1 MKELDR
7 RILEA
12 ERRLKELTAIKNGQI
27 KDETKPLL
35 AELEDLLTEY
45 DLNDKILFKI
55 KTDSRLYYDVVYYVP
70 VSLEIR
76 SIENDVVL
84 SKLDVRDLE
93 DEEVLKRIKSYLEE
107 YASRLKLL
115 VELTNRFR
123 FSKFYD
129 GSKKLVIDLGV
140 KNKITVD
147 FSTNNDDVFV
157 SASRVLDNRNNGL
170 SFDVDDDLQLT
181 FESVDDRWPVLSKLK
196 SSISTRPRLCRLD
209 YDEIID
215 AIDEAI
221 ARLDKIDIEELQLY
235 TNQNTVNAALERN

>member
-35 AELEDLLTEY
+35 AELEDLLTNY

-55 KTDSRLYYDVVYYVP
+55 KTDTRLYYDVVYYVP

-76 SIENDVVL
+76 SAKNDVVL
-84 SKLDVRDLE
+84 SKLNVRDLE
-93 DEEVLKRIKSYLEE
+93 DEEVLKRIKSYFAE

-115 VELTNRFR
+115 VELTDRFR
-123 FSKFYD
+123 FGKFYD
-129 GSKKLVIDLGV
+129 GSKKLVIDLDL

-147 FSTNNDDVFV
+147 FSTNNCDAFV
-157 SASRVLDNRNNGL
+157 SASRVLDNRDNEM
-170 SFDVDDDLQLT
+170 SFDVDDDLRLT
-181 FESVDDRWPVLSKLK
+181 FESVDDRWSVLSKLK
-196 SSISTRPRLCRLD
+196 PSISTRPSLCSLD

-215 AIDEAI
+215 SIEA
-221 ARLDKIDIEELQLY
+221 AVSRLDEIDVSQLHLY
-235 TNQNTVNAALERN
+235 TRR

>member
-7 RILEA
+7 LILEA
-12 ERRLKELTAIKNGQI
+12 EHRLKELTAIKNGQI

-35 AELEDLLTEY
+35 AELEDLLAEY

-55 KTDSRLYYDVVYYVP
+55 KTDTRLYYDVVYYVP
-70 VSLEIR
+70 SKVELKVIDSGI
-76 SIENDVVL
+76 VL
-84 SKLDVRDLE
+84 SKLDIQNLE
-93 DEEVLKRIKSYLEE
+93 SDEVLERLKSYFVE

-129 GSKKLVIDLGV
+129 GSKKLVIDLDV

-147 FSTNNDDVFV
+147 FSTNNGDAFV
-157 SASRVLDNRNNGL
+157 SASRVLDNQDNEM
-170 SFDVDDDLQLT
+170 SFDVDDDLRLT

-196 SSISTRPRLCRLD
+196 SSISTRPSLCSLD

-215 AIDEAI
+215 SIEA
-221 ARLDKIDIEELQLY
+221 AGSRLDEIDVSRLHLH
-235 TNQNTVNAALERN
+235 TCR

>member
-35 AELEDLLTEY
+35 AELEDLLTNY

-55 KTDSRLYYDVVYYVP
+55 KTDTRLYYDVVYYVP

-76 SIENDVVL
+76 STKNDVVL

-93 DEEVLKRIKSYLEE
+93 EEVLKRIKSYLAE

-129 GSKKLVIDLGV
+129 GSKKLVIDLDV
-140 KNKITVD
+140 KNKVTVD

-157 SASRVLDNRNNGL
+157 SASRVLDNQDNEM
-170 SFDVDDDLQLT
+170 SFDVDDDLRLT

-196 SSISTRPRLCRLD
+196 PSISTRPSLCSLD

-215 AIDEAI
+215 SIDA
-221 ARLDKIDIEELQLY
+221 AVSRLDEIDVNQLHLY
-235 TNQNTVNAALERN
+235 TRR

>member
-35 AELEDLLTEY
+35 AELEDLLTNY

-55 KTDSRLYYDVVYYVP
+55 KTDTRLYYDVVYYVP

-76 SIENDVVL
+76 STKNDVVL

-93 DEEVLKRIKSYLEE
+93 EEVLKRIKSYLAE
-107 YASRLKLL
+107 YAYRLKLL

-129 GSKKLVIDLGV
+129 GSKKLVIDLDV
-140 KNKITVD
+140 KNKVTVD

-157 SASRVLDNRNNGL
+157 SASRVLDNQDNEM
-170 SFDVDDDLQLT
+170 SFDVDDDLRLT

-196 SSISTRPRLCRLD
+196 PSISTRPSLCSLD

-215 AIDEAI
+215 SIDA
-221 ARLDKIDIEELQLY
+221 AVSRLDEIDVNQLHLY
-235 TNQNTVNAALERN
+235 TRR

>member
-7 RILEA
+7 LILEA

-35 AELEDLLTEY
+35 AELEDLLTNY
-45 DLNDKILFKI
+45 GLNDKILFKI
-55 KTDSRLYYDVVYYVP
+55 KTDSRLYYDDVVYYVP

-76 SIENDVVL
+76 SIKNDVVL

-129 GSKKLVIDLGV
+129 GSKKLVIDLDV

-157 SASRVLDNRNNGL
+157 AVSRVLDNHDNEM
-170 SFDVDDDLQLT
+170 SFDVDDDLRLT

-196 SSISTRPRLCRLD
+196 PSISTRPSLCGLD

-215 AIDEAI
+215 AIEA
-221 ARLDKIDIEELQLY
+221 AGSRLDYIDVSRLHLY
-235 TNQNTVNAALERN
+235 TRR

>member
-7 RILEA
+7 LILEA
-12 ERRLKELTAIKNGQI
+12 EHRLKELTAIKNGQI
-27 KDETKPLL
+27 KDETKPLFD
-35 AELEDLLTEY
+35 ELEDLLAEY

-55 KTDSRLYYDVVYYVP
+55 KTDSRLYYDDVVYYVP

-76 SIENDVVL
+76 SIKNDVVL

-157 SASRVLDNRNNGL
+157 SASRVLDNQYNEM
-170 SFDVDDDLQLT
+170 SFDVDDDLRLT
-181 FESVDDRWPVLSKLK
+181 FEFVDDRWPVLSKLK
-196 SSISTRPRLCRLD
+196 PSISTRPSLCSLD

-215 AIDEAI
+215 TIEA
-221 ARLDKIDIEELQLY
+221 AGSRLDEIDVSQLHLY
-235 TNQNTVNAALERN
+235 TSR

>member
-35 AELEDLLTEY
+35 AELEDLLTNY

-55 KTDSRLYYDVVYYVP
+55 KTDTRLYYDVVYYVP

-76 SIENDVVL
+76 STKNDVVL
-84 SKLDVRDLE
+84 SKLDVRDL
-93 DEEVLKRIKSYLEE
+93 DEEVFKRIKSYLAE
-107 YASRLKLL
+107 YAYRLKLL

-129 GSKKLVIDLGV
+129 GSKKLVIDLDV
-140 KNKITVD
+140 KNKVTVD

-157 SASRVLDNRNNGL
+157 SASRVLDNQDNEM
-170 SFDVDDDLQLT
+170 SFDVDDDLRLT

-196 SSISTRPRLCRLD
+196 PSISTRPSLCSLD

-215 AIDEAI
+215 SIDA
-221 ARLDKIDIEELQLY
+221 AVSRLDEIDVNQLHLY
-235 TNQNTVNAALERN
+235 TRR

>member
-1 MKELDR
+1 MKEIDR
-7 RILEA
+7 LILEA
-12 ERRLKELTAIKNGQI
+12 ENRLKELTAIKNDQI

-35 AELEDLLTEY
+35 TELEDILTNY

-55 KTDSRLYYDVVYYVP
+55 KTDVRLYQDVIYYDP

-76 SIENDVVL
+76 SIENDVIL

-93 DEEVLKRIKSYLEE
+93 DEEVLKRIKSYLVE

-115 VELTNRFR
+115 VELTDRFR

-129 GSKKLVIDLGV
+129 GSKKLVINLDV
-140 KNKITVD
+140 KTKITVD
-147 FSTNNDDVFV
+147 FSTNNDNAFV
-157 SASRVLDNRNNGL
+157 SASRVLDNQYNEM
-170 SFDVDDDLQLT
+170 SFDVDDDLRLT

-196 SSISTRPRLCRLD
+196 PSISTRPSLCSLD

-215 AIDEAI
+215 SIEA
-221 ARLDKIDIEELQLY
+221 AVSRLDEIDVSQLHLY
-235 TNQNTVNAALERN
+235 TRR

>member
-7 RILEA
+7 LILEA

-35 AELEDLLTEY
+35 AELEDLLTNY

-55 KTDSRLYYDVVYYVP
+55 KTDVRLYQDIIYYVP

-76 SIENDVVL
+76 SIENDVIL

-93 DEEVLKRIKSYLEE
+93 DEEVLKRIKSYLVE
-107 YASRLKLL
+107 YASRLKPL
-115 VELTNRFR
+115 VELTTRFR

-129 GSKKLVIDLGV
+129 GSKKLVIDLDV
-140 KNKITVD
+140 KTKVTVD
-147 FSTNNDDVFV
+147 FSTNNDDAFV
-157 SASRVLDNRNNGL
+157 SASRVLDNQDNEM
-170 SFDVDDDLQLT
+170 SFDVNDDLRLT

-196 SSISTRPRLCRLD
+196 PSISTRPSLCGLD

-215 AIDEAI
+215 AIEA
-221 ARLDKIDIEELQLY
+221 AVSRLDEIDLSQLHLY
-235 TNQNTVNAALERN
+235 TRR

>member
-7 RILEA
+7 LILEA
-12 ERRLKELTAIKNGQI
+12 ERRLKELTAFKNGQI

-35 AELEDLLTEY
+35 AELEDLLTNY

-55 KTDSRLYYDVVYYVP
+55 KTDVRLYQDIIYYVP

-76 SIENDVVL
+76 SIENDAIL

-93 DEEVLKRIKSYLEE
+93 DEEVLKRIKSYLVE
-107 YASRLKLL
+107 YASRLKPL

-129 GSKKLVIDLGV
+129 GSKKLVIDLDV
-140 KNKITVD
+140 KTKVTVD
-147 FSTNNDDVFV
+147 FSTNNDDAFV
-157 SASRVLDNRNNGL
+157 SASRVLDNQDNEM
-170 SFDVDDDLQLT
+170 SFDVDDDLRLT

-196 SSISTRPRLCRLD
+196 PSISTRPSLCGLD

-215 AIDEAI
+215 AIEA
-221 ARLDKIDIEELQLY
+221 AVSRLDEIDLSQLHLY
-235 TNQNTVNAALERN
+235 TRR

>member
-35 AELEDLLTEY
+35 AEIEDLLNEY

-55 KTDSRLYYDVVYYVP
+55 KTDTRLYYDVVYYVP

-76 SIENDVVL
+76 SIKNDVVL

-93 DEEVLKRIKSYLEE
+93 DEEVLKRIKSYLAE

-129 GSKKLVIDLGV
+129 GSKKLVIDLDV

-147 FSTNNDDVFV
+147 FSTNNDDAFV
-157 SASRVLDNRNNGL
+157 SASRVLDNQDNEM
-170 SFDVDDDLQLT
+170 SFDVDDDLRLT

-196 SSISTRPRLCRLD
+196 PSISTRSSLCSLD

-215 AIDEAI
+215 SIDA
-221 ARLDKIDIEELQLY
+221 AVSRLDEIDVNQLHLY
-235 TNQNTVNAALERN
+235 TRR

>member
-35 AELEDLLTEY
+35 AELEDLLNEY

-55 KTDSRLYYDVVYYVP
+55 KTDTRLYYDDVVYYVP

-76 SIENDVVL
+76 SIKNDAVL

-93 DEEVLKRIKSYLEE
+93 DEEALKRIKSYLEE

-129 GSKKLVIDLGV
+129 GSKKLVIDLDL
-140 KNKITVD
+140 KNKIIVD

-157 SASRVLDNRNNGL
+157 AVSRVLDNHDNEM
-170 SFDVDDDLQLT
+170 SFDVDDDLRLT
-181 FESVDDRWPVLSKLK
+181 FESVDDRWSVLSKLK
-196 SSISTRPRLCRLD
+196 PSISTRPSLCSLD

-215 AIDEAI
+215 SIEA
-221 ARLDKIDIEELQLY
+221 AVSRLDEIDVSQLHLY
-235 TNQNTVNAALERN
+235 TRR

>member
-1 MKELDR
+1 MNELDR

-35 AELEDLLTEY
+35 AELEDLLTNY

-55 KTDSRLYYDVVYYVP
+55 KTDTRLYYDVVYYVP
-70 VSLEIR
+70 VSLEMR
-76 SIENDVVL
+76 STKNDVVL
-84 SKLDVRDLE
+84 SKLNVRDLE
-93 DEEVLKRIKSYLEE
+93 DEEVLKRIKSYFAE
-107 YASRLKLL
+107 YSSRLKLL
-115 VELTNRFR
+115 VELTDRFR

-129 GSKKLVIDLGV
+129 GSKTLVIDLDI

-157 SASRVLDNRNNGL
+157 SASRVLDNRDNEM
-170 SFDVDDDLQLT
+170 SFDVDDDLRLT

-196 SSISTRPRLCRLD
+196 PSISTRPSLCSLD

-215 AIDEAI
+215 TIETAVS
-221 ARLDKIDIEELQLY
+221 RLDEIDVSQLHLY
-235 TNQNTVNAALERN
+235 TRR

>member
-35 AELEDLLTEY
+35 AELEDLLNEY

-55 KTDSRLYYDVVYYVP
+55 KTDTRLYYDVVYYVP

-76 SIENDVVL
+76 SIKNDVVL

-93 DEEVLKRIKSYLEE
+93 DEEVLKRIKSYLAE

-140 KNKITVD
+140 KNKITVG

-157 SASRVLDNRNNGL
+157 SASRVLDNQDNEM
-170 SFDVDDDLQLT
+170 SFVVEDDKALIKNFKPSSQFEYGCNDLDVTDI
-181 FESVDDRWPVLSKLK
+181 E
-196 SSISTRPRLCRLD
+196 
-209 YDEIID
+209 YDEIKELIVEHV
-215 AIDEAI
+215 ATPSCMSNYTLI
-221 ARLDKIDIEELQLY
+221 AKLK
-235 TNQNTVNAALERN
+235 QN

>member
-7 RILEA
+7 LILEA
-12 ERRLKELTAIKNGQI
+12 EHRLKELTAIKNGQI

-45 DLNDKILFKI
+45 GLNDKILFKI
-55 KTDSRLYYDVVYYVP
+55 ETDTRIYHVAVYYVP
-70 VSLEIR
+70 SKVELKVIDSGI
-76 SIENDVVL
+76 VL
-84 SKLDVRDLE
+84 SKLDIQNLE
-93 DEEVLKRIKSYLEE
+93 NDEVLKRLKSYLTE

-115 VELTNRFR
+115 VELTNQFR

-129 GSKKLVIDLGV
+129 GSKKLVIDLDV

-157 SASRVLDNRNNGL
+157 SASRVLDNQDNEM
-170 SFDVDDDLQLT
+170 SFSVDDDLRLT

-196 SSISTRPRLCRLD
+196 PSISTRPSLCSLD
-209 YDEIID
+209 YDEIIA
-215 AIDEAI
+215 AIDA
-221 ARLDKIDIEELQLY
+221 AGSRLDEIDASQLHLY
-235 TNQNTVNAALERN
+235 TRQ

>member
-7 RILEA
+7 LILEA
-12 ERRLKELTAIKNGQI
+12 EHRLKELTAIKNGQI

-45 DLNDKILFKI
+45 DLNDKILFNI
-55 KTDSRLYYDVVYYVP
+55 KTESRLYHDTVYYVP
-70 VSLEIR
+70 SKVELKVIDSAI
-76 SIENDVVL
+76 VL
-84 SKLDVRDLE
+84 SKLDIQNLE
-93 DEEVLKRIKSYLEE
+93 NDEVLKRLKSYLTE
-107 YASRLKLL
+107 YVSRLKLL
-115 VELTNRFR
+115 VELTNQFR

-129 GSKKLVIDLGV
+129 GSKKLVIDLDV

-157 SASRVLDNRNNGL
+157 SASRVLDNKDNEM
-170 SFDVDDDLQLT
+170 SFDVDDDLRLT

-196 SSISTRPRLCRLD
+196 PSISTRPSLCSLD

-215 AIDEAI
+215 SIDA
-221 ARLDKIDIEELQLY
+221 AVSRLDEIDVNQLHLY
-235 TNQNTVNAALERN
+235 TRR

>member
-35 AELEDLLTEY
+35 AELEDLLSEY

-55 KTDSRLYYDVVYYVP
+55 KTDTRLYYDVVYYVP

-76 SIENDVVL
+76 SIKNDVIL

-93 DEEVLKRIKSYLEE
+93 DEEVLKRIKSYLAE

-129 GSKKLVIDLGV
+129 GSNKLVIDLDV

-147 FSTNNDDVFV
+147 FSTNNDDAFV
-157 SASRVLDNRNNGL
+157 SASRVLDNQDNEM
-170 SFDVDDDLQLT
+170 SFDVDDDLRLT
-181 FESVDDRWPVLSKLK
+181 FESADDRWPVLSKLK
-196 SSISTRPRLCRLD
+196 PSISTRPSLCSLD

-215 AIDEAI
+215 SIDATVS
-221 ARLDKIDIEELQLY
+221 RLDEIDVNQLHLY
-235 TNQNTVNAALERN
+235 TRR

>member
-1 MKELDR
+1 M
-7 RILEA
+7 
-12 ERRLKELTAIKNGQI
+12 TN
-27 KDETKPLL
+27 
-35 AELEDLLTEY
+35 Y

-55 KTDSRLYYDVVYYVP
+55 KTDTRLYYDVVYYVP

-76 SIENDVVL
+76 STKNDVVL

-93 DEEVLKRIKSYLEE
+93 EEVLKRIKSYLAE

-129 GSKKLVIDLGV
+129 GSKKLVIDLDV
-140 KNKITVD
+140 KNKVTVD

-157 SASRVLDNRNNGL
+157 SASRVLDNQDNEM
-170 SFDVDDDLQLT
+170 SFDVDDDLRLT

-196 SSISTRPRLCRLD
+196 PSISTRPSLCSLD

-215 AIDEAI
+215 SIDA
-221 ARLDKIDIEELQLY
+221 AVSRLDEIDVNQLHLY
-235 TNQNTVNAALERN
+235 TRR

>member
-1 MKELDR
+1 MKEIDR
-7 RILEA
+7 QILEA
-12 ERRLKELTAIKNGQI
+12 EKHLKELTAIKNGQTT
-27 KDETKPLL
+27 DETKPLL
-35 AELEDLLTEY
+35 AELEDLLAEY

-55 KTDSRLYYDVVYYVP
+55 KTDTRLYYDVVYYVP

-76 SIENDVVL
+76 SIENDVIL

-157 SASRVLDNRNNGL
+157 SASRVLDNQYNEM
-170 SFDVDDDLQLT
+170 SFDVDDDLRLT
-181 FESVDDRWPVLSKLK
+181 FESVDDRWPVLSNLK
-196 SSISTRPRLCRLD
+196 PSISTRPSLCSLD

-215 AIDEAI
+215 TIEAAGSRFDDIDVSQ
-221 ARLDKIDIEELQLY
+221 LHLY
-235 TNQNTVNAALERN
+235 TRQ

>member
-1 MKELDR
+1 MKELDCL
-7 RILEA
+7 ILEA
-12 ERRLKELTAIKNGQI
+12 EHRLKELTAIKNGQI

-35 AELEDLLTEY
+35 AELEDLLAEY

-55 KTDSRLYYDVVYYVP
+55 KTDTRLYYDVVYYVP
-70 VSLEIR
+70 SKVELKVIDSGI
-76 SIENDVVL
+76 VL
-84 SKLDVRDLE
+84 SKLDIQNLE
-93 DEEVLKRIKSYLEE
+93 SDEVLERLKSYFVE

-129 GSKKLVIDLGV
+129 GSKKLVIDLDV

-147 FSTNNDDVFV
+147 FSANNGDAFV
-157 SASRVLDNRNNGL
+157 SASRVLDNQDNEM
-170 SFDVDDDLQLT
+170 SFDVDDDLRLT

-196 SSISTRPRLCRLD
+196 SSISTRPSLCSLD

-215 AIDEAI
+215 SIEA
-221 ARLDKIDIEELQLY
+221 AGSRLDEIDVGRLHLH
-235 TNQNTVNAALERN
+235 TCR